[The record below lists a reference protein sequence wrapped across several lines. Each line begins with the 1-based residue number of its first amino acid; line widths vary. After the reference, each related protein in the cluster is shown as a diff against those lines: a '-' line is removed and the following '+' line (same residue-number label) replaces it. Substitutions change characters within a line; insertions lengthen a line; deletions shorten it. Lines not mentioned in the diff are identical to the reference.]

1 MIPRFWRG
9 ASMADI
15 FFSYS
20 SLDRERVRPIYQAL
34 SEQGFDIFWD
44 QSVPAGTDWDRWI
57 RQHLND
63 AKCAIVF
70 WSVNSV
76 ASDNVRHE
84 ATVAKQRGKLVPVLL
99 DPLTAEQFP
108 MGSYST
114 QGANL
119 SAWAGEI
126 EDVEW
131 TKVQREL
138 EARLTPLWLRRIIDR
153 LEAEL
158 VAERARR
165 DAADR
170 RDRALRD
177 QIVKEVQAQEE
188 LRRELQQSHEEI
200 AALKARPPAAAPAT
214 SVHDRAASARQDART
229 TIAGHT
235 DTPADVHDRPTT
247 TRLIE
252 HDRMKPPM
260 AASLRIRNVRSTQ
273 RHACDWVFA
282 DIADKHAD
290 DCGDPRCTDGRAAPG
305 RAVVRRRHGA
315 AAAGRGPRRS
325 RLLCALRTPRAGS
338 RRPAAGNSRHVAGDL
353 DGYLAPSRTNP
364 RIGSRNGDE
373 GAKIGVR

>member
-1 MIPRFWRG
+1 
-9 ASMADI
+9 MADI

-34 SEQGFDIFWD
+34 NEQGFDIFWD

-119 SAWAGEI
+119 SAWSGET

-138 EARLTPLWLRRIIDR
+138 EARLTPPWLRRIIDR
-153 LEAEL
+153 
-158 VAERARR
+158 
-165 DAADR
+165 
-170 RDRALRD
+170 
-177 QIVKEVQAQEE
+177 
-188 LRRELQQSHEEI
+188 
-200 AALKARPPAAAPAT
+200 
-214 SVHDRAASARQDART
+214 
-229 TIAGHT
+229 
-235 DTPADVHDRPTT
+235 
-247 TRLIE
+247 TR
-252 HDRMKPPM
+252 
-260 AASLRIRNVRSTQ
+260 
-273 RHACDWVFA
+273 
-282 DIADKHAD
+282 
-290 DCGDPRCTDGRAAPG
+290 G
-305 RAVVRRRHGA
+305 
-315 AAAGRGPRRS
+315 
-325 RLLCALRTPRAGS
+325 
-338 RRPAAGNSRHVAGDL
+338 
-353 DGYLAPSRTNP
+353 
-364 RIGSRNGDE
+364 
-373 GAKIGVR
+373 

>member
-1 MIPRFWRG
+1 
-9 ASMADI
+9 MADI

-20 SLDRERVRPIYQAL
+20 SLDRDRVRPIYQAL

-119 SAWAGEI
+119 SAWSGEI

-131 TKVQREL
+131 SKIQREL
-138 EARLTPLWLRRIIDR
+138 EARLTPIWLRRIVDR

-158 VAERARR
+158 IAERARR
-165 DAADR
+165 EAADR

-188 LRRELQQSHEEI
+188 LRRELQQAHEEI
-200 AALKARPPAAAPAT
+200 VALKAQASAQAAAARD
-214 SVHDRAASARQDART
+214 SAASDRQNART
-229 TIAGHT
+229 STDSRT
-235 DTPADVHDRPTT
+235 DTPAGAHDRHTT
-247 TRLIE
+247 NAA
-252 HDRMKPPM
+252 DRDRSNEPAGVNN
-260 AASLRIRNVRSTQ
+260 AA
-273 RHACDWVFA
+273 
-282 DIADKHAD
+282 
-290 DCGDPRCTDGRAAPG
+290 DPE
-305 RAVVRRRHGA
+305 RAVDA
-315 AAAGRGPRRS
+315 TQFAAGFSLKSPTGMLS
-325 RLLCALRTPRAGS
+325 IAAVLVALTVVLLPAGLSFAGALALLL
-338 RRPAAGNSRHVAGDL
+338 PAAGLAGTVYYLRYERRTLDAADRRHDAAD
-353 DGYLAPSRTNP
+353 A
-364 RIGSRNGDE
+364 
-373 GAKIGVR
+373 